1 MRTVII
7 IIVRATRA
15 IAMLTRKELQ
25 EKLGELEKS
34 GAIADINRNAKT
46 EALRKIY
53 QDYLDSQPTPEPVC
67 NGACPAIPPQKDC
80 PVCGNVMSL
89 EDNWWGCGYC
99 GHKKFNY

>member
-53 QDYLDSQPTPEPVC
+53 QD
-67 NGACPAIPPQKDC
+67 ACPAIPPQKDC